1 LDELYHVVDSYVH
14 FVAVGMNFLLLYLIL
29 TKSSLKV
36 KEYKELLLLACFG
49 DLTLAIVVMVGE
61 PALLYEDG
69 YFILVADGFFHGR
82 NAVFD
87 FFCVATYCGL
97 IHANCVIVIV
107 QFAWRYQLI
116 CQSE

>member
-1 LDELYHVVDSYVH
+1 MPGPDKVVAEGEGVQGAPAPR
-14 FVAVGMNFLLLYLIL
+14 VLR
-29 TKSSLKV
+29 
-36 KEYKELLLLACFG
+36 

-61 PALLYEDG
+61 PAVLYEDG

-97 IHANCVIVIV
+97 IHANCVIGG
-107 QFAWRYQLI
+107 WL
-116 CQSE
+116 

>member
-1 LDELYHVVDSYVH
+1 MMSCLSD
-14 FVAVGMNFLLLYLIL
+14 LL
-29 TKSSLKV
+29 
-36 KEYKELLLLACFG
+36 
-49 DLTLAIVVMVGE
+49 LAIVVAVSE
-61 PALLYEDG
+61 TVSLPSAYVHKFKLKAFLYEDG